1 MRSRA
6 GYPRGEP
13 RTKAPSEATK
23 AISGDLR
30 EDGMTER
37 TQRCMVCAKE
47 KTFTGTIC
55 EECKAM
61 IRGEATEKGKKIRKE
76 AEREIRREGV
86 PPKK

>member
-1 MRSRA
+1 
-6 GYPRGEP
+6 
-13 RTKAPSEATK
+13 
-23 AISGDLR
+23 
-30 EDGMTER
+30 MTER
-37 TQRCMVCAKE
+37 KQRCMVCAKE

-61 IRGEATEKGKKIRKE
+61 IRGEATEKGKKVRKE